1 MQTKALGA
9 FGEQAT
15 AQFLKNKNYVILH
28 ANYKTPLGEIDLI
41 AKQKN
46 MLVFVEVKTRTST
59 DFGRASEA
67 VNKHKQQKIKQVAL
81 WYLKKHKQLDEQVR
95 FDVVEVY
102 ENGFNHIENAF

>member
-1 MQTKALGA
+1 MQKKALGVL
-9 FGEQAT
+9 GEQAA
-15 AQFLKNKNYVILH
+15 AQFLKEKNYVVLH
-28 ANYKTPLGEIDLI
+28 ANYQTMLGEIDLI

-46 MLVFVEVKTRTST
+46 VIVFVEVKTRTST

-67 VNKHKQQKIKQVAL
+67 VNKHKQQKIKQVAQ
-81 WYLKKHKQLDEQVR
+81 WYLKKHKQLDEMVR